1 LTDNGAFGGKP
12 IYTDFDMLMFR
23 LSKVDGTAEV
33 VNFQSIM
40 IEHVIPEP
48 ATLILLGLGG
58 LVSLRK
64 RR

>member
-1 LTDNGAFGGKP
+1 
-12 IYTDFDMLMFR
+12 MLMFR